1 MPARSRCVRFGIVL
15 LVVALAAAGTAVA
28 SGPATVDRPATVDH
42 ANESLPTVTS
52 QITVD
57 VAADGDARWTERLT
71 VHFDNQTTSADF
83 SEIASEFEGEESR
96 LLPIER
102 YRNASDGVAAAAGR
116 EMEITDTERRT
127 EMTADNGTLILSFT
141 WTNFGE
147 RQGSDLSVRDVFAG
161 DTGRWFPG
169 LESFQTLTIRG
180 PDDHEIISASQGFQ
194 NQTLRWSGPVTFGPN
209 SPYVVYS
216 RSTNPPPDTA
226 TTDAPTTPGTSG
238 TGGDGGLVV
247 GVLIA
252 LLLGAIAV
260 VAYGASQRDGD
271 LLPSPSDDPVET
283 EEAVETDEASGVDE
297 AAAGGTGA
305 AATAEAE
312 ATDDDD
318 VDEALL
324 SDEERVERLL
334 EDNGGRMKQAN
345 IVSET
350 GWSNAK
356 VSQLLSSMAEEGR
369 IEKLRIGRENLISF
383 PDEDIVDDEE

>member
-1 MPARSRCVRFGIVL
+1 MPARSRCVRFGIVV

-83 SEIASEFEGEESR
+83 SEIASEYEDGEGR

-102 YRNASDGVAAAAGR
+102 YRNASDGVAAATGR
-116 EMEITDTERRT
+116 DMEITDTERRT

-216 RSTNPPPDTA
+216 RSASPPPNTA
-226 TTDAPTTPGTSG
+226 TTDAPTTPGSGG

-247 GVLIA
+247 GALIV
-252 LLLGAIAV
+252 LLLGAIVV

-271 LLPSPSDDPVET
+271 LLPSPSDDPMGAD
-283 EEAVETDEASGVDE
+283 EAVEAEEPSGVDE
-297 AAAGGTGA
+297 AAAGGAGA
-305 AATAEAE
+305 AATAE
-312 ATDDDD
+312 TDAADDD

-383 PDEDIVDDEE
+383 PDEDVVDDEE